1 MKVGKK
7 LKKRNIL
14 GAAIMTGLILAA
26 MPMGV
31 AHSLEGL
38 REEAEGAYYYDNAGY
53 AIYDGLDKRR
63 EAAHNLLT
71 VAQKYTEAHP
81 ELGPYVE
88 ELEYRVQASENAYD
102 DTFYWA
108 GATNAEMGAAAEAL
122 AAELEKITL
131 DEKDRKYPAQMIAQM
146 QSEQDKIERSSY
158 NDAAR
163 EFNSRLQVF
172 PVNILR
178 NFTGVKELVPFDEH
192 GVVDTAYVV
201 EDSAGEALEQ
211 AQQVQV
217 PEEDMAEAFAEQVE
231 DQVEAWADNIEET
244 VEGALERP

>member
-1 MKVGKK
+1 M
-7 LKKRNIL
+7 
-14 GAAIMTGLILAA
+14 
-26 MPMGV
+26 
-31 AHSLEGL
+31 
-38 REEAEGAYYYDNAGY
+38 
-53 AIYDGLDKRR
+53 
-63 EAAHNLLT
+63 
-71 VAQKYTEAHP
+71 
-81 ELGPYVE
+81 
-88 ELEYRVQASENAYD
+88 QASENAYD

>member
-31 AHSLEGL
+31 AHSLEEL
-38 REEAEGAYYYDNAGY
+38 REEAEDAYYYDNAGY

-71 VAQKYTEAHP
+71 VAQKYTDAHP
-81 ELGPYVE
+81 ELAPYVE

-102 DTFYWA
+102 DTFYSA
-108 GATNAEMGAAAEAL
+108 GAANVEMGAAAEAL

-178 NFTGVKELVPFDEH
+178 NFTDVKELIPFDEH
-192 GVVDTAYVV
+192 GASTAYVM
-201 EDSAGEALEQ
+201 EGSAGETLEQ
-211 AQQVQV
+211 AQTV
-217 PEEDMAEAFAEQVE
+217 EDMAEAFAEKVE

-244 VEGALERP
+244 VEGALE

>member
-71 VAQKYTEAHP
+71 VAQKYTDAYP
-81 ELGPYVE
+81 ELAPYTE
-88 ELEYRVQASENAYD
+88 ELAYRVQASENAYD

-163 EFNSRLQVF
+163 EFNRRLQVF

-178 NFTGVKELVPFDEH
+178 NFTGVKELIPFDEH
-192 GVVDTAYVV
+192 GVNTAYAV
-201 EDSAGEALEQ
+201 EGSAGEALEQ

-217 PEEDMAEAFAEQVE
+217 PEEDMAEAFAEEAE
-231 DQVEAWADNIEET
+231 DRVEAWADNIEET

>member
-14 GAAIMTGLILAA
+14 GGAIMTGLILAA

-71 VAQKYTEAHP
+71 VAQKYTDAYP
-81 ELGPYVE
+81 ELASYTE
-88 ELEYRVQASENAYD
+88 ELAYRVQASENAYD

-163 EFNSRLQVF
+163 EFNRRLQVF

-192 GVVDTAYVV
+192 GVNTAYVV
-201 EDSAGEALEQ
+201 EGSAGEALEQ

-217 PEEDMAEAFAEQVE
+217 PEEDMAEAFAAEVE
-231 DQVEAWADNIEET
+231 GRVEAWADNIEET